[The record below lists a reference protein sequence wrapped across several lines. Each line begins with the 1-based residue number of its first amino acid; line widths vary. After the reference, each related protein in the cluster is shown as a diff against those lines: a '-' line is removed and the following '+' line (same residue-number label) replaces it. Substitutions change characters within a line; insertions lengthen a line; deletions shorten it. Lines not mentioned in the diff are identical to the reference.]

1 MSGTKMEINRDVVG
15 FLHQIS
21 TNAPNE
27 LRSTFSNFE
36 QLYDKKLWHQLT
48 LELHKLLDMPAAA
61 SYLIPLYNNFI
72 VDWQDKMN
80 QIMLVQYLAR
90 ASQQSKDPKESLDFL
105 VSNTE
110 FLKEKKESKDAY
122 CLSVMEAAH
131 YKLIINDSEGC
142 KAAMDECEKILDDLP
157 EIEPVINASFYKV
170 SANYYKVK
178 ADYPQYYRNALLYL
192 SSINIEDLSNEEKVE
207 RAYELAISALLGEG
221 LYNFGEL
228 IMHPI
233 LESLVGTSYEWL
245 KNLLYAYNSGN
256 IDAFNSISNSGE
268 FLKESLLVNNL
279 DFLRRKLCLMSLIE
293 HVFQR
298 TKEERGRISFSDI
311 ASETKVAEDEVEHLI
326 MKAFS
331 LGILKGKID
340 QVDKIVMVTWVQPRV
355 LDLEQIN
362 SLKLRLDDWI
372 EKVNAQT
379 ISLENDDDVNKIIVQ

>member
-1 MSGTKMEINRDVVG
+1 MSGTKMDINRDVVG
-15 FLHQIS
+15 FLHQLS
-21 TNAPNE
+21 TTAPNE
-27 LRSTFSNFE
+27 LRSIFNDFK

-61 SYLIPLYNNFI
+61 PYLIPLYNEFI
-72 VDWQDKMN
+72 IDWQDKMN
-80 QIMLVQYLAR
+80 QIMLVQYIAR
-90 ASQQSKDPKESLDFL
+90 ASQQCKDPKESLDFL

-110 FLKEKKESKDAY
+110 FLKEKNVKDAY

-131 YKLIINDSEGC
+131 YKLIINDVEGC
-142 KAAMDECEKILDDLP
+142 KAAMEECEKILDDLP
-157 EIEPVINASFYKV
+157 ETEPVINASFYRV

-178 ADYPQYYRNALLYL
+178 ADYPQYYRNALLFL
-192 SSINIEDLSNEEKVE
+192 SSINVDDLTNEEKVE
-207 RAYELAISALLGEG
+207 RAYELSLSALLGEG

-228 IMHPI
+228 LMHPI
-233 LESLVGTSYEWL
+233 LESLVGTPYEWL

-256 IDAFNSISNSGE
+256 IDAFNTISNSGE

-279 DFLRRKLCLMSLIE
+279 DFLRRKLCLMSLME

-311 ASETKVAEDEVEHLI
+311 AAETKVAEDEVEHLI

-340 QVDKIVMVTWVQPRV
+340 QVDKIVMVSWVQPRV

-362 SLKLRLDDWI
+362 SLKNKLDDWI
-372 EKVNAQT
+372 EKVSKQT
-379 ISLENDDDVNKIIVQ
+379 ISLENEDSVNKILPQ

>member
-1 MSGTKMEINRDVVG
+1 
-15 FLHQIS
+15 
-21 TNAPNE
+21 
-27 LRSTFSNFE
+27 
-36 QLYDKKLWHQLT
+36 
-48 LELHKLLDMPAAA
+48 
-61 SYLIPLYNNFI
+61 
-72 VDWQDKMN
+72 MN
-80 QIMLVQYLAR
+80 QIMLVQYISR
-90 ASQQSKDPKESLDFL
+90 ASQQCKDPKESLDFL

-110 FLKEKKESKDAY
+110 FLKEKNIKDAY
-122 CLSVMEAAH
+122 CLSIMEAAH
-131 YKLIINDSEGC
+131 YKLIINDIEGC
-142 KAAMDECEKILDDLP
+142 KAAMEESEKILDDLP
-157 EIEPVINASFYKV
+157 ETEPVINASFYRV

-178 ADYPQYYRNALLYL
+178 ADYPQYYKNALLFL
-192 SSINIEDLSNEEKVE
+192 SSINIDDLSNEEKVE
-207 RAYELAISALLGEG
+207 RAYELSLSALLGEG

-228 IMHPI
+228 LMHPI
-233 LESLVGTSYEWL
+233 LESLVGTPYEWL

-279 DFLRRKLCLMSLIE
+279 DFLRRKLCLMSLME

-340 QVDKIVMVTWVQPRV
+340 QVDKIVMVSWVQPRV

-362 SLKLRLDDWI
+362 SLKNKLDDWI
-372 EKVNAQT
+372 EKVSKQS
-379 ISLENDDDVNKIIVQ
+379 ISLENEDSVNKILPQ